1 MGALILI
8 KIELN
13 ESLESNSVDTSAILE
28 EKIKKGIFKRKG
40 GWVFISHSH
49 MDIEKVRVIRNAL
62 ERKGFDPLLF
72 YLKCLEKE
80 CEIHDLIE
88 REIKERDWFIFID
101 SENSR
106 SSQWVQ
112 QERDIVEALPN
123 KKVFV
128 LDLSKNI
135 DQQIDFITRQMTV
148 FVSYTLKDK
157 AIGQAIEKALLERDY
172 LVFDYNSLSEGQ
184 WHSNILDAIKIACE
198 YGFFVSVVSENSVKS
213 TSMMNELQYA
223 MMAGGKA
230 VPVYVGD
237 ASLPIS
243 QLDFSQLQGVRVG
256 EKFTSSDIDKVVD
269 KLVSRVTFYNNDFTL
284 GLGFRSATNI
294 VLPEIAA
301 IYSDMFWDNPNL
313 KCVTIPNSVIYI
325 SNDVFDEFPDI
336 VVKCKKGSHA
346 ERYCLNH
353 KIKIE
358 YI

>member
-1 MGALILI
+1 MWKNLEIYEDSDTNIL
-8 KIELN
+8 
-13 ESLESNSVDTSAILE
+13 SVDSILE
-28 EKIKKGIFKRKG
+28 DKIKKGIFKRKG

-49 MDIEKVRVIRNAL
+49 IDIEKVRVIRNAL

-72 YLKCLEKE
+72 YLKCLEEE

-101 SENSR
+101 SENAR
-106 SSQWVQ
+106 NSQWVQ
-112 QERDIVEALPN
+112 QERDIVEALPD

-157 AIGQAIEKALLERDY
+157 EIGQAIENALLERDY
-172 LVFDYNSLSEGQ
+172 LVFDYNSISEGQ
-184 WHSNILDAIKIACE
+184 WHSDVFDAIKMACE
-198 YGFFVSVVSENSVKS
+198 YGFFISVISENSVKS

-223 MMAGGKA
+223 MMAGGKT

-237 ASLPIS
+237 ASLPNF
-243 QLDFSQLQGVRVG
+243 QMDFSQLQGVRVG
-256 EKFTSSDIDKVVD
+256 GNFTSNDIAKVVD
-269 KLVSRVTFYNNDFTL
+269 RLVSKVTFYNNDFTL
-284 GLGFRSATNI
+284 ALGFRSATNV
-294 VLPEIAA
+294 VLPEITA

-325 SNDVFDEFPDI
+325 SNNAFDEHPDI
-336 VVKCKKGSHA
+336 VVKCKQGTHA
-346 ERYCLNH
+346 ERYCLKH